1 MSGISNA
8 SYVGV
13 ENGVVQ
19 QTEQTEA
26 QKKAAQTPGGELG
39 KDAFLQL
46 LVAQMQYQDPLD
58 PQDNSEYI
66 AQLAQ
71 FSQLEELQNITGSF
85 ELSQATSL
93 VGKTVIMQTVSAAT
107 GDTTY
112 VTGTV
117 DYLEMQG
124 TTPYLYVGGN
134 AYPLDS
140 LDTVLDD
147 AYWDKIK
154 DSISSGTT
162 SGTTGSTD
170 SSSGTGS
177 EGES

>member
-1 MSGISNA
+1 MAGISNT
-8 SYVGV
+8 SYVSV
-13 ENGVVQ
+13 EDGKIQ
-19 QTEQTEA
+19 QTQQTEA
-26 QKKAAQTPGGELG
+26 QKKAAETPGGKLG

-71 FSQLEELQNITGSF
+71 FSQLEELQNLTGTF
-85 ELSQATSL
+85 ELNHATDL
-93 VGKTVIMQTVSAAT
+93 VGKTVIMQTVSSVT
-107 GDTTY
+107 GDTSY

-124 TTPYLYVGGN
+124 TTPYLYVNGS
-134 AYPLDS
+134 AYPLEN

-147 AYWDKIK
+147 AYWDKIQDSLNK
-154 DSISSGTT
+154 DDAS
-162 SGTTGSTD
+162 GSTASD
-170 SSSGTGS
+170 GTGKT
-177 EGES
+177 ENA